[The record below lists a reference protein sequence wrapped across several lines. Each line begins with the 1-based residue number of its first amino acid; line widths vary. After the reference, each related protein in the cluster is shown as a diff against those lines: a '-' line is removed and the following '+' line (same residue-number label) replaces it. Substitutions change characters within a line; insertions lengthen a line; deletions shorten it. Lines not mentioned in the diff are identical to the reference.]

1 MRNVQKIL
9 YKIGAIIN
17 WVLLGIYGLVFLIN
31 LGVLIYDAVNGYA
44 IGDNIVQ
51 MVTML
56 ILAAL
61 ILVLLILV
69 GKLQE
74 EALTCKPNNLKAVI
88 LLMVFGLLSGNEL
101 YLVGGVFGIIAG
113 SQEANAEQPKEEPK
127 EEEKAE

>member
-9 YKIGAIIN
+9 YRIGAIIN

-44 IGDNIVQ
+44 IGDNIAQ